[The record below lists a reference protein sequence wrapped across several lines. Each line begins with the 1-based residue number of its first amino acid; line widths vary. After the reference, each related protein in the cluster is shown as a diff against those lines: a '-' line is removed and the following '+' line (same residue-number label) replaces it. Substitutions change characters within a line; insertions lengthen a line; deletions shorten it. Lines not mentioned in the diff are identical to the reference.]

1 MGSQV
6 LTQRGDGNGPE
17 LNDRL
22 PKEDMGKVRRG
33 LGFQPQETPGI

>member
-22 PKEDMGKVRRG
+22 PKEDMGKVRRA